1 MLDDI
6 LSILFP
12 ERCRGCGKNGAA
24 LCRNCLK
31 AIPPANPIVNE
42 TMAFAVW
49 NYQHP
54 IVRKAIWELKYHHK
68 SPTAKI
74 LLLEGRDAVT
84 AYLNAI
90 MHYQSFQKV
99 ILVPIPQH
107 YSKTLNRGFNQSLV
121 ITKWLKQVLPQATIQ
136 LVLQKTHATLSQA
149 HTHAR
154 QERQKN
160 LSGSMKAFV
169 TVDPAPL
176 YIIVD
181 DVITTGSTI
190 TEASRA
196 LRAAGAKHICA
207 IAIAHG

>member
-49 NYQHP
+49 
-54 IVRKAIWELKYHHK
+54 KYHHK